1 MKLSKLI
8 YLAIVFSIA
17 FLGTTRAQVQKDTLV
32 AFRYF
37 QKADSLLTDRKLDSS
52 IVYFKKALFIYEKVK
67 AWERVARCYNGI
79 SENQLR
85 DRKLENSFS
94 NAQKVIEINT
104 KYINK
109 NTVEEAKAYDNI
121 GRYFEQTFILD
132 KALINYQRALEIRLD
147 ILPHDHRFI
156 ADSYNTIGLLY
167 FHLNKFEK
175 SVSFQEKAL
184 KIRIKVLGKYHK
196 KTGQVYNDIGVVYH
210 KKGEY
215 DVAIK
220 YYEKDADIA
229 LKGLKKD
236 QYIAAYSYANIG
248 QAYFQKGEARK
259 GLEYSKKSLDILID
273 KFDDKNLYLTHV
285 YGVVGIGYSQIGAY
299 KKAETYFKKEMDNLI
314 KTLGDSHPYLAKSYN
329 NLGLVYSSMKQYKR
343 ALDYQNRS
351 LTVKLNVYGEDHPE
365 VWSSYNNI
373 GGIYQAQKRYDE
385 ALECFQKSLMIQ
397 TKLSGEDHPNVA
409 KQYHTIG
416 ILYLEKGGIEE
427 ALRCQKK
434 SIKIYKKTLNAK
446 SSRLSKSYNEIAK
459 INFIRKEYSK
469 SIENYE
475 KALSSNSNHNEN
487 NTLENTEIRNILNIN
502 TFLISLN
509 GKAKVYKNQYRK
521 NNDISSI
528 NSAIAIYEKAEKLI
542 NYIKQINI
550 DYEDKIVFSNVA
562 NETYQ
567 DAIEAKLMLY
577 EALKNQNILKE
588 AFYYAEKS
596 KANTLKL
603 MLSESN
609 AQSYS
614 GLPKDLVRIEKTIK
628 TDRAFYQSQII
639 DEKSKDE
646 VDSIKI
652 SSFEN
657 KLFDLNR
664 KQDSLT
670 QVLEKEYPKYHRLK
684 YQNDII
690 TVTDIQKNL
699 SAKTTLLEFFSADS
713 ITYAFIITK
722 NKLEVQELSTPNIL
736 EKTKEFREAITSKDV
751 RKYKRVGHSLYTT
764 LIAPIQNKIVGNE
777 LIIVPD
783 GPLWHLNFDLLLT
796 QNTTSNNP
804 KALPYFLRDYAITYA
819 NSANL
824 VFTSF
829 KTNATNNTTPLEEC
843 LAFSFSDTTST
854 NVVDAKAMSMATLR
868 GAKSDLPG
876 TRREIQE
883 ISKIIDGQYYFG
895 SEAIEA
901 NFKKKAGQYNILH
914 LALHGEVDND
924 RPENSKLFFT
934 KSKDTLEDNL
944 LYAHE
949 LFALDIPAELTV
961 LSACNTGSGKIAKG
975 EGIMSLG
982 TAFQYAGTKSLLLTS
997 WEVPDQTTPEV
1008 MKYFYSNLKKGLNK
1022 GQALQQAKLEY
1033 LKTAKADLADPF
1045 YWGSFYLVGDSGAMH
1060 FNNITSWYWVFGIG
1074 ILCILGYLIYRY
1086 KIRQT

>member
-37 QKADSLLTDRKLDSS
+37 QKADSLKDKGRFKNS
-52 IVYFKKALFIYEKVK
+52 IYYFKKAIPLYKREEV
-67 AWERVARCYNGI
+67 WSRVASCYNMI
-79 SENQLR
+79 SENQWR
-85 DRKLENSFS
+85 VEDLEKSLLYANR
-94 NAQKVIEINT
+94 AIEISDLYLGDSS
-104 KYINK
+104 KS
-109 NTVEEAKAYDNI
+109 KAISFDNI
-121 GRYFEQTFILD
+121 GKYYQIKADFDSALSFYK
-132 KALINYQRALEIRLD
+132 KALDNRKKTRPKGHESLAVSYSNIGIVYQTLSKYRKALYYQNKGLSINIMTFGPEHLRTGRDYNDVGNTYQALGELYTALEYFNKDLNITIKNQGEDHLYAGYNYNNIGNVYEQLNQYEKALAYYEKARSIFIKTESEYPAFVIYSNIQHLLSN
-147 ILPHDHRFI
+147 IGEYEKALQFYKKSINIGSKVLGENHPHI
-156 ADSYNTIGLLY
+156 AISYWNAGVI
-167 FHLNKFEK
+167 FENKGNYE
-175 SVSFQEKAL
+175 EALIHYNKAL
-184 KIRIKVLGKYHK
+184 KIFNF
-196 KTGQVYNDIGVVYH
+196 VYKENHD
-210 KKGEY
+210 
-215 DVAIK
+215 DVAKLYTSIGDLYIVQKK
-220 YYEKDADIA
+220 YEEGLKYLRLSAEIYDEIFDKDNLEVSSVYMKMAKIYLKNNDSKEA
-229 LKGLKKD
+229 NKYTLKGLKVLSAK
-236 QYIAAYSYANIG
+236 
-248 QAYFQKGEARK
+248 
-259 GLEYSKKSLDILID
+259 LEESSPSVLGTLNQMA
-273 KFDDKNLYLTHV
+273 NLYNEQGDFQNALYYFDKALSINLKTKISNV
-285 YGVVGIGYSQIGAY
+285 KDEIFTPKNYYNSKFLLETLRGKARILQVEYERSA
-299 KKAETYFKKEMDNLI
+299 KKTNLI
-314 KTLGDSHPYLAKSYN
+314 QSINIYKEIDVVINDIRNTYKNYQDKILFSKEVKEIYADAIQA
-329 NLGLVYSSMKQYKR
+329 NLVMYE
-343 ALDYQNRS
+343 DYQ
-351 LTVKLNVYGEDHPE
+351 KE
-365 VWSSYNNI
+365 
-373 GGIYQAQKRYDE
+373 E
-385 ALECFQKSLMIQ
+385 ALES
-397 TKLSGEDHPNVA
+397 
-409 KQYHTIG
+409 
-416 ILYLEKGGIEE
+416 
-427 ALRCQKK
+427 
-434 SIKIYKKTLNAK
+434 
-446 SSRLSKSYNEIAK
+446 
-459 INFIRKEYSK
+459 
-469 SIENYE
+469 
-475 KALSSNSNHNEN
+475 
-487 NTLENTEIRNILNIN
+487 
-502 TFLISLN
+502 
-509 GKAKVYKNQYRK
+509 
-521 NNDISSI
+521 
-528 NSAIAIYEKAEKLI
+528 
-542 NYIKQINI
+542 
-550 DYEDKIVFSNVA
+550 
-562 NETYQ
+562 
-567 DAIEAKLMLY
+567 
-577 EALKNQNILKE
+577 

-596 KANTLKL
+596 KANTLKEL
-603 MLSESN
+603 LSESTSKGFAN
-609 AQSYS
+609 IPE
-614 GLPKDLVRIEKTIK
+614 GLLSIEKTIK

-639 DEKSKDE
+639 DEKSKEE

-652 SSFEN
+652 STFEN

-670 QVLEKEYPKYHRLK
+670 QVLEKEYPKYHQLK
-684 YQNDII
+684 YQDDII
-690 TVTDIQKNL
+690 TVAGIQKNL

-713 ITYAFIITK
+713 ITYALIITK

-764 LIAPIQNKIVGNE
+764 LITPIQNKIVGNE
-777 LIIVPD
+777 LVIVPD

-1033 LKTAKADLADPF
+1033 LKTAKADRADPF

-1074 ILCILGYLIYRY
+1074 ILCILGYLMYRY
-1086 KIRQT
+1086 KTRQT

>member
-37 QKADSLLTDRKLDSS
+37 QKADSLKDKGRFKNS
-52 IVYFKKALFIYEKVK
+52 IYYFQKAIPLYQREEV
-67 AWERVARCYNGI
+67 WSRVASCYNMI
-79 SENQLR
+79 SENQWR
-85 DRKLENSFS
+85 VEDLEKSLLYANR
-94 NAQKVIEINT
+94 AIEISDLYLGDSS
-104 KYINK
+104 KS
-109 NTVEEAKAYDNI
+109 KAISFDNI
-121 GRYFEQTFILD
+121 GKYYQIKADFDSALSFYK
-132 KALINYQRALEIRLD
+132 KALDNRKKTRPKGHESLAVSYSNIGIVYQTLSKYRKALYYQNKGLSINIMTFGPEHLRTGRDYNDVGNTYQALGELYTALEYFNKDLNITIKNQGEDHLYAGYNYNNIGNVYEQLNQYEKALAYYEKARSIFIKTESEYPAFVIYSNIQHLLSN
-147 ILPHDHRFI
+147 IGEYEKALQFYKKSINIGSKVLGENHPHI
-156 ADSYNTIGLLY
+156 AISYWNAGVI
-167 FHLNKFEK
+167 FENKGNYE
-175 SVSFQEKAL
+175 EALIHYNKAL
-184 KIRIKVLGKYHK
+184 KIFNF
-196 KTGQVYNDIGVVYH
+196 VYKENHD
-210 KKGEY
+210 
-215 DVAIK
+215 DVAKLYTSIGDLYIVQKK
-220 YYEKDADIA
+220 YEEGLKYLRLSAEIYDEIFDKDNLEVSSVYMKMAKIYLKNNDSKEA
-229 LKGLKKD
+229 NKYTLKGLKVLSAK
-236 QYIAAYSYANIG
+236 
-248 QAYFQKGEARK
+248 
-259 GLEYSKKSLDILID
+259 LEESSPSVLGTLNQMA
-273 KFDDKNLYLTHV
+273 NLYNEQGDFQNALYYFDKALSINLKTKISNV
-285 YGVVGIGYSQIGAY
+285 KDEIFTPKNYYNSKFLLETLRGKARILQVEYERSAKKTYLIQSINIY
-299 KKAETYFKKEMDNLI
+299 KEIDIVINDIRNTYKNYQDKILFSKEVKEIYADAIQANLVM
-314 KTLGDSHPYLAKSYN
+314 YE
-329 NLGLVYSSMKQYKR
+329 
-343 ALDYQNRS
+343 DYQ
-351 LTVKLNVYGEDHPE
+351 KE
-365 VWSSYNNI
+365 
-373 GGIYQAQKRYDE
+373 E
-385 ALECFQKSLMIQ
+385 ALES
-397 TKLSGEDHPNVA
+397 
-409 KQYHTIG
+409 
-416 ILYLEKGGIEE
+416 
-427 ALRCQKK
+427 
-434 SIKIYKKTLNAK
+434 
-446 SSRLSKSYNEIAK
+446 
-459 INFIRKEYSK
+459 
-469 SIENYE
+469 
-475 KALSSNSNHNEN
+475 
-487 NTLENTEIRNILNIN
+487 
-502 TFLISLN
+502 
-509 GKAKVYKNQYRK
+509 
-521 NNDISSI
+521 
-528 NSAIAIYEKAEKLI
+528 
-542 NYIKQINI
+542 
-550 DYEDKIVFSNVA
+550 
-562 NETYQ
+562 
-567 DAIEAKLMLY
+567 
-577 EALKNQNILKE
+577 

-596 KANTLKL
+596 KANTLKEL
-603 MLSESN
+603 LSESTSKGFAN
-609 AQSYS
+609 IPEELLS
-614 GLPKDLVRIEKTIK
+614 IEKTIK

-639 DEKSKDE
+639 DEKSKEE

-670 QVLEKEYPKYHRLK
+670 QVLEKEYPKYHQLK
-684 YQNDII
+684 YQDDII
-690 TVTDIQKNL
+690 TVAGIQKNL

-713 ITYAFIITK
+713 ITYVFIITK

-764 LIAPIQNKIVGNE
+764 LITPIQNKIVGNE

-1033 LKTAKADLADPF
+1033 LKTAKADRADPF

-1074 ILCILGYLIYRY
+1074 ILCILGYLMYRY
-1086 KIRQT
+1086 KTRQT